1 MEGNEVPS
9 TFQSSHP
16 DSRSQGRKNQT
27 ASFSRLAVRLRSY
40 QGSLIDG
47 SLVLVGFPRK
57 IKMTIPRTS
66 LYCFLTLLFVP
77 AGVLLAQSTAEPEVV
92 QPDDPIQTALE
103 RRLIDPEL
111 PLKEVQEF
119 TERRVLP
126 VPEIQSVPE
135 WELFAQQTRNRLLSE
150 VVLRGAAMEWAQQ
163 PTTFEEVGIIDMK
176 EYRIRKLRF
185 EAVPGLWIPALL
197 YEPKNL
203 SGKVPVF
210 LNVNGHDRNG
220 MAADYKQT
228 RCINQ
233 AKRGIISMNL
243 EWVGMGQLN
252 TPGFNHYK
260 MNQLD
265 LCGTGGIAV
274 HYLSQKRA
282 LDILLQQPHADP
294 KRVGVAGLSGGGWQT
309 IFISGIDDRVTL
321 SNPVAGY
328 SSFKTRA
335 RFQSDLGDSEQTPSD
350 LATVAD
356 YSLLTAMRAPH
367 ATLLTNNSEDACCF
381 KAEHAQPPLVQA
393 ASPLFDLYHKNAW
406 LRTHVNHDPG
416 SHNFERDNREQLYK
430 MIGDHFFGG
439 LQPVVAHFNAKG
451 METHEIT
458 QAQLMRLL
466 GQKALPYVES
476 TSGLFA
482 DVRRLMKEQ
491 APELK
496 RPDLVILV
504 SRHFDGQTPETFAET
519 SIPTA
524 DGEVTLSE
532 LLTLTPLTSSNFN
545 ADYSASE
552 IECADEV
559 MLAEKLKIALPEENS
574 DFHQLAVSL
583 TNKIQDY
590 PLPPGE
596 APRSWLVQHR
606 QELRETVSF
615 HDYDVHALL
624 EKEEQ
629 IDGMT
634 IKHWWLRVGGLWT
647 VPATEFIPD
656 SKPTECVMFVAD
668 DGRGTLSEIVA
679 TTIEKGQRVLA
690 IDPFYLGESKIS
702 KRDFLYGLLVATIG
716 ERNLGL
722 QASQISAIADW
733 TGGTLP
739 TRNLTIA
746 AYGPRTSLM
755 TLIASACQPTTANH
769 LELHNTFATLKQV
782 IERDLAVNQMPELFC
797 FGLLEKFDIPLQIA
811 LSGAETL
818 TATGDIDRL
827 RKEWSVFLN
836 GQTAAGP
843 EVNVGK

>member
-1 MEGNEVPS
+1 MMMSLILRCCFLGMVFVPS
-9 TFQSSHP
+9 TLLWAQA
-16 DSRSQGRKNQT
+16 DT
-27 ASFSRLAVRLRSY
+27 ASDPSESV
-40 QGSLIDG
+40 
-47 SLVLVGFPRK
+47 
-57 IKMTIPRTS
+57 
-66 LYCFLTLLFVP
+66 
-77 AGVLLAQSTAEPEVV
+77 
-92 QPDDPIQTALE
+92 DPIELALK

-126 VPEIQSVPE
+126 VPDIQSVPE
-135 WELFAQQTRNRLLSE
+135 WELFTQQTRQRLMTE
-150 VVLRGAAMEWAQQ
+150 VVLRGAAQEWAQA
-163 PTTFEEVGIIDMK
+163 PTTFEQVSVIDMRD
-176 EYRIRKLRF
+176 YRIRKLRF

-210 LNVNGHDRNG
+210 LNVNGHDGNG
-220 MAADYKQT
+220 TAADYKQT

-233 AKRGIISMNL
+233 AKRGIISLNL
-243 EWVGMGQLN
+243 EWVGMGQLK
-252 TPGFNHYK
+252 TPGFDHYK

-265 LCGTGGIAV
+265 LCGTSGLAV

-393 ASPLFDLYHKNAW
+393 ASPLFDLYHKRAW

-416 SHNFERDNREQLYK
+416 SHNFEQDNREQLYK

-439 LQPVVAHFNAKG
+439 LQPVVAHFNAKA
-451 METHEIT
+451 MDTHEIT
-458 QAQLMRLL
+458 QAQLTRLL
-466 GQKALPYVES
+466 GKNALPYVET

-482 DVRRLMKEQ
+482 DVRRQMKAQ
-491 APELK
+491 DPALK

-504 SRHFDGQTPETFAET
+504 SRHFDGQTPESLAEMT
-519 SIPTA
+519 VPA
-524 DGEVTLSE
+524 LDGEVPLSE
-532 LLTLTPLTSSNFN
+532 LLTLTSITDPNFD
-545 ADYSASE
+545 ADYLAEE
-552 IECADEV
+552 IDCADEIKT
-559 MLAEKLKIALPEENS
+559 AEQLNVPLPEDNS
-574 DFHQLAVSL
+574 DFHQLAVAL
-583 TNKIQDY
+583 TDEMSDY

-606 QELRETVSF
+606 NELRETVSF

-629 IDGMT
+629 SDGLT

-647 VPATEFIPD
+647 LPATEFIPA
-656 SKPTECVMFVAD
+656 SNPAECVMLMAD
-668 DGRGTLSEIVA
+668 DGRGTVA
-679 TTIEKGQRVLA
+679 DAVSSAIEKDQRVLA

-722 QASQISAIADW
+722 QASQIAAIAEW
-733 TGGTLP
+733 ANGTLP
-739 TRNLTIA
+739 TRKLTIA

-755 TLIASACQPTTANH
+755 TLVASACRPLTANH
-769 LELHNTFATLKQV
+769 LELHNCYATLKQV
-782 IERDLAVNQMPELFC
+782 IERDSSVDQMPELFC
-797 FGLLEKFDIPLQIA
+797 FGLLQKVDILLQIA
-811 LSGAETL
+811 LSGADTL
-818 TATGDIDRL
+818 SATGDIDRL
-827 RKEWSVFLN
+827 QKEWEVFLN
-836 GQTAAGP
+836 DQTAAGP
-843 EVNVGK
+843 KVTVGK